1 MVAGKTL
8 YNQIANHKSSEIFL
22 MEHKLEETMEE
33 ARNPNASIFFGD
45 DQDFFSSS
53 VSPPGHR
60 AAFTLIYVAEE
71 ALGTTLVALIV
82 AYERSKADLQQ
93 TLLNHIARAFFISQ
107 VGKETWRQRF
117 QITMR
122 SLHIHRSC

>member
-1 MVAGKTL
+1 
-8 YNQIANHKSSEIFL
+8 

-33 ARNPNASIFFGD
+33 TSNPNASCIFTGD

-60 AAFTLIYVAEE
+60 AAFTLIYAAEE

-107 VGKETWRQRF
+107 AGKETCRQCF
-117 QITMR
+117 LITML
-122 SLHIHRSC
+122 SLHIYRSC